1 MIGRRKALPAVRD
14 TGAEEIVLTRKVAID
29 GQTFDARLLGIA
41 LIVVCAGPTVMWS
54 PIAAS
59 TMRWVVAA
67 VVSARF
73 VCLYLRFIE
82 H

>member
-1 MIGRRKALPAVRD
+1 
-14 TGAEEIVLTRKVAID
+14 
-29 GQTFDARLLGIA
+29 
-41 LIVVCAGPTVMWS
+41 MWS